1 VRALFYG
8 LGGASPGNANN
19 EDADDE
25 DPTPNTKLAVEC
37 ANCLREMVQRGMD
50 DRKKVMM
57 MTELG
62 ILGSLYELTRSE
74 TVVGGGCRLDLVT
87 SNATQIEAV
96 AAAAE
101 LINACGLAL
110 IQGWE
115 QDMTSLSLVVQ
126 MEQCLHLPLTCL
138 SYDSIDV
145 SGAVINLV
153 SQLLVSI
160 ERRGKEWN
168 VSLGSGSGG
177 GECLDD

>member
-1 VRALFYG
+1 
-8 LGGASPGNANN
+8 
-19 EDADDE
+19 
-25 DPTPNTKLAVEC
+25 
-37 ANCLREMVQRGMD
+37 MD

-96 AAAAE
+96 AAVAK
-101 LINACGLAL
+101 LINARGLAL

-145 SGAVINLV
+145 SGASSTSSHN
-153 SQLLVSI
+153 SSS
-160 ERRGKEWN
+160 RSN
-168 VSLGSGSGG
+168 G
-177 GECLDD
+177 GERNGTSVLAAAAVEGNA